1 MRNGSL
7 NKKYYKKL
15 TRHSNGCQF
24 KQPFFIMNKEEIL
37 NLLKKISYPGFSRDI
52 VSFGMVNDILV
63 DQNKVQITLKIKSD
77 NQVKKDAVVAEIKS
91 VLNEKT
97 SFDEISILFDS
108 SEKVA
113 QQPQTVQGPSTL
125 AGIKHIIAV
134 SSGKGGVG
142 KSTVAANLA
151 LSIRNMGLKVG
162 LLDLDIYGPSLPMI
176 LGLDEQPELNKD
188 RKLIPLDHLDMKVMS
203 FGFISGNQSP
213 TIWRGPLVARMTEQF
228 FYDVVWGEL
237 DYLILDLPPGTGDIQ
252 LTLTQKLKMD
262 GALIVTTP
270 QDIALADVKK
280 GADMF
285 RKVKTPVLGVI
296 ENMSGL
302 FLEGKLKEGSDL
314 TIEGQKV
321 TLRDDGSF
329 TIRMDLFKNG
339 GGKTES
345 DRLGVP
351 LLGQIPI
358 SQDIMETT
366 DSGKPIVELHPNS
379 HPSKLYKEIAENVID
394 QVDV

>member
-1 MRNGSL
+1 M
-7 NKKYYKKL
+7 K
-15 TRHSNGCQF
+15 
-24 KQPFFIMNKEEIL
+24 KEEIL
-37 NLLKKISYPGFSRDI
+37 NLLKQISYPGFSRDI

-63 DQNKVQITLKIKSD
+63 DKNNVQITLKIKSTNED
-77 NQVKKDAVVAEIKS
+77 KKNAVVSEIKS
-91 VLNEKT
+91 VLNEKS
-97 SFDEISILFDS
+97 SFDNISILFGKGSDS
-108 SEKVA
+108 GQLIE
-113 QQPQTVQGPSTL
+113 QPQMAQGPSTL
-125 AGIKHIIAV
+125 TGIKHIVAV

-151 LSIRNMGLKVG
+151 LSIRNIGLKVG

-176 LGLDEQPELNKD
+176 LGLDEQPELNND
-188 RKLIPLDHLDMKVMS
+188 RKLIPLDHLEMKVMS

-302 FLEGKLKEGSDL
+302 FLEGKLNEGSDL
-314 TIEGQKV
+314 MIEGQKV

-394 QVDV
+394 QVNV